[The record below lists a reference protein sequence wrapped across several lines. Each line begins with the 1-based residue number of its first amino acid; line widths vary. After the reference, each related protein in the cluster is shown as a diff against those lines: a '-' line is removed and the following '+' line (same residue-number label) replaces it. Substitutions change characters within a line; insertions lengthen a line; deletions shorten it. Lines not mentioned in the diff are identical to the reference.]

1 MVEELKEIFER
12 DLTQLEKEIGLYKK
26 EEDLWLLPEGISNTG
41 GNLCLHLAGNLQH
54 FIGHVLGGT
63 DYVRDREAEFNDKNV
78 PVADILKE
86 VAAAKKAVIQTLDK
100 LTSEQLEANYPVEV
114 FKKPMAT
121 TFFLIHLSGHLMYH
135 LGQVNYHRRLL
146 SK

>member
-1 MVEELKEIFER
+1 MVAELKELFER
-12 DLTQLEKEIGLYKK
+12 DLTQLEKEIDLYKK

-41 GNLCLHLAGNLQH
+41 GNLCLHIAGNLQH

-63 DYVRDREAEFNDKNV
+63 HYKRNREAEFED
-78 PVADILKE
+78 KE
-86 VAAAKKAVIQTLDK
+86 VSSSIILGEVSEAKKVVSETLDK
-100 LTSEQLEANYPVEV
+100 LTVEQLEKNYPIEV
-114 FKKPMAT
+114 FKRPMST
-121 TFFLIHLSGHLMYH
+121 KFFLLHLSGHLMYH

>member
-1 MVEELKEIFER
+1 MVAELKQLFER
-12 DLTQLEKEIGLYKK
+12 DLSQLEREIGLYKK

-41 GNLCLHLAGNLQH
+41 GNLCLHIAGNLQH

-63 DYVRDREAEFNDKNV
+63 HYHRNREAEFGDKDV
-78 PVADILKE
+78 RLPIILGE
-86 VAAAKKAVIQTLDK
+86 VSEAKKVVGETLDK
-100 LTSEQLEANYPVEV
+100 LTAEQLESNYPIEV
-114 FKKPMAT
+114 FKRPMST
-121 TFFLIHLSGHLMYH
+121 KYFLLHLSGHLMYH

>member
-1 MVEELKEIFER
+1 MVAELKELFER
-12 DLTQLEKEIGLYKK
+12 DLTQLEKEIDLYKK

-41 GNLCLHLAGNLQH
+41 GNLCLHIAGNLQH

-63 DYVRDREAEFNDKNV
+63 HYKRNREAEFED
-78 PVADILKE
+78 KE
-86 VAAAKKAVIQTLDK
+86 VPSSIILGEVSEAKKVVSETLDK
-100 LTSEQLEANYPVEV
+100 LTVEQLEKIYPIEV
-114 FKKPMAT
+114 FKRPMST
-121 TFFLIHLSGHLMYH
+121 KFFLLHLSGHLMYH